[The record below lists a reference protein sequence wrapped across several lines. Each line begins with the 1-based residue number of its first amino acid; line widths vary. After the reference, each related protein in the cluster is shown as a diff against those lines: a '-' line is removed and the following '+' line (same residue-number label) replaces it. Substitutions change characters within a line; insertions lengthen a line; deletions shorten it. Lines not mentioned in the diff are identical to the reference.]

1 MATWLARDVI
11 HHLARQLTGL
21 SPAPILETDFTG
33 VPSVQSSSW
42 ISFGTRSTAVLAGF
56 VACLLACSYLDTDEE
71 GVFNISIYFGRR
83 RSRVCTAPWIGD
95 GRMGAWVPTAH
106 DHVLCTCSN
115 CSCIESTW
123 YVMDRCCLGHY
134 RHGLTQSINVGEQY
148 LWRVASRLQ
157 PNQRRALL
165 RGSFLEQIRTPL
177 LRFSLYQTRTSK
189 PFARALLIS

>member
-1 MATWLARDVI
+1 MYPLCNR
-11 HHLARQLTGL
+11 
-21 SPAPILETDFTG
+21 PAG
-33 VPSVQSSSW
+33 SRSVRVPP
-42 ISFGTRSTAVLAGF
+42 L
-56 VACLLACSYLDTDEE
+56 CLLASWLACWLVATSILIKR

-95 GRMGAWVPTAH
+95 GRMGAWMPTAH

-177 LRFSLYQTRTSK
+177 LRFSLYQTRTFK